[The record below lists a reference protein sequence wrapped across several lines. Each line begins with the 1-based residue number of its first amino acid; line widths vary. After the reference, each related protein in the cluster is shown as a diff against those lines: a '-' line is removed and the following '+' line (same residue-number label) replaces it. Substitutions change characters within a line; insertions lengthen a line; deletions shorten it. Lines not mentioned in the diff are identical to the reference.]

1 LERVRFAAAI
11 RVGRPNKGKTMPRE
25 FRPAPIREA
34 VGVFDTAESL
44 EDAIEE
50 LQSSG
55 FDRAELS
62 LLASEHAVEEKLG
75 HAYNRVEELE
85 DETRVP
91 RTAFVSTESRGDAE
105 GGLIGGLMYVG
116 AVLAAGGIVAS
127 GGTLAGAVVAA
138 VLAGGAGAAAGSAFA
153 KLLEYHHADYLA
165 EQLGRGGIL
174 LWVRTQTAER
184 EMRALEI
191 LGKHSAH
198 DVHVHTIPAQ
208 TLELPA
214 ADDLARALL
223 DPAAVF
229 DEPEEVLRRED
240 LTREQKILILR
251 RWEYDARELETASDE
266 GMRGESPEILDRVL
280 NALRALRE

>member
-1 LERVRFAAAI
+1 
-11 RVGRPNKGKTMPRE
+11 MPRE

-34 VGVFDTAESL
+34 VAVFDTAESL
-44 EDAIEE
+44 EDAIDE

-75 HAYNRVEELE
+75 HAYRRVEEIE
-85 DETRVP
+85 DEARVP

-127 GGTLAGAVVAA
+127 GGTLAGAIVAA
-138 VLAGGAGAAAGSAFA
+138 ALAGGAGAAAGSAFA

-165 EQLGRGGIL
+165 EQLGHGGIL
-174 LWVRTQTAER
+174 LWVRTATAER
-184 EMRALEI
+184 EMQALEI
-191 LGKHSAH
+191 LCKHSAH
-198 DVHVHTIPAQ
+198 DVHVHDVPAA

-223 DPAAVF
+223 DPTAVF
-229 DEPEEVLRRED
+229 DAPEEVLGSED

-251 RWEYDARELETASDE
+251 RWEYDARELETATDE
-266 GMRGESPEILDRVL
+266 GMRGESADKLDRVL
-280 NALRALRE
+280 NALRALGE